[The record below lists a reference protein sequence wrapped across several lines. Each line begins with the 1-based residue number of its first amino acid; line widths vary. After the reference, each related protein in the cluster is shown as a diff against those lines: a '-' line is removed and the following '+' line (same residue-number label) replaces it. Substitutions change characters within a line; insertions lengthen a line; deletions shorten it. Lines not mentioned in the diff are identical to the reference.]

1 MHPLK
6 FINSLKW
13 DFDACGA
20 ADSAGRSAAAEYRG
34 HYIVL
39 FYKDPQHEKRI
50 HFHFIKN
57 RLERAQPA
65 STLPIGMT
73 STLQKRRGCCLY
85 IYKISSVID
94 SSKGVCS
101 RIIIIVIWQYLVL
114 SMAGLFVCFDNSA

>member
-1 MHPLK
+1 MR
-6 FINSLKW
+6 W

-34 HYIVL
+34 RYIVL

-50 HFHFIKN
+50 HFHFHFIKN
-57 RLERAQPA
+57 RLERAHPA
-65 STLPIGMT
+65 STLPIGTT

-85 IYKISSVID
+85 IYKKISSVID

-101 RIIIIVIWQYLVL
+101 RTMIIIIIMMWRHLFL
-114 SMAGLFVCFDNSA
+114 SMTGLFVCFDNSA

>member
-1 MHPLK
+1 MK

-20 ADSAGRSAAAEYRG
+20 ADSAGRSAAEEYRG

-50 HFHFIKN
+50 HFHFHFTKN
-57 RLERAQPA
+57 RLERAHPA
-65 STLPIGMT
+65 STLAIGTT

-94 SSKGVCS
+94 SSKGICS
-101 RIIIIVIWQYLVL
+101 RTIIMWRYLL
-114 SMAGLFVCFDNSA
+114 LTMTGLFVCFDNSA

>member
-1 MHPLK
+1 LK

-34 HYIVL
+34 DYIVL
-39 FYKDPQHEKRI
+39 FYKDPQLEKRI

-57 RLERAQPA
+57 RLERAHPA

-73 STLQKRRGCCLY
+73 STLQKRRGCYLY

-101 RIIIIVIWQYLVL
+101 RTIIIIMWRYLLL
-114 SMAGLFVCFDNSA
+114 SMIGLLVCFDNSA

>member
-1 MHPLK
+1 MTH
-6 FINSLKW
+6 
-13 DFDACGA
+13 A
-20 ADSAGRSAAAEYRG
+20 AQPIAPAGRLLQNIAGTILCYST
-34 HYIVL
+34 
-39 FYKDPQHEKRI
+39 QHEKRI
-50 HFHFIKN
+50 HSHFHFIKN

-65 STLPIGMT
+65 STLPIGTT

-101 RIIIIVIWQYLVL
+101 RIIIMWRHLFL

>member
-1 MHPLK
+1 MTH
-6 FINSLKW
+6 
-13 DFDACGA
+13 A
-20 ADSAGRSAAAEYRG
+20 AQPVAPAGRLMQNIAG
-34 HYIVL
+34 TVL
-39 FYKDPQHEKRI
+39 CYSTKKDPHHEKRI

-85 IYKISSVID
+85 VYKISSVID

-101 RIIIIVIWQYLVL
+101 RIIIIVIWQYPVL